1 MGLITPFI
9 KTIKDWAMG
18 GLVILK
24 LSNNNSHVHT
34 LKMVPFSYLLGKQM
48 VTDAK
53 LTAFIG
59 KLAFS
64 SVK

>member
-1 MGLITPFI
+1 
-9 KTIKDWAMG
+9 MG

-24 LSNNNSHVHT
+24 LSNNNNHVHT
-34 LKMVPFSYLLGKQM
+34 FKRVPFSYLLGKQM

>member
-1 MGLITPFI
+1 
-9 KTIKDWAMG
+9 MG

-34 LKMVPFSYLLGKQM
+34 FKRVPFSYLLSKQM

-53 LTAFIG
+53 LTAFIV